1 MSVMI
6 KYLILRLRIAF
17 KDYLD
22 KRRTKK
28 LISKLVLDD
37 RVPSSEYLDI
47 KRFK

>member
-1 MSVMI
+1 MLRKI
-6 KYLILRLRIAF
+6 LIRFRIIL
-17 KDYLD
+17 KDYLE

-37 RVPSSEYLDI
+37 RVPSSEYIDI

>member
-1 MSVMI
+1 MI
-6 KYLILRLRIAF
+6 KYLIIRLRIIIY
-17 KDYLD
+17 DYLE

-37 RVPSSEYLDI
+37 RVPSSEYIDI